1 MGQILLLLKS
11 YLLHHINLCCI
22 KFEISK
28 LFSSVKVKASLTLR
42 FLVFFFLRQL
52 SAYCINSNFEL
63 GKKCVACFSLLKT
76 PVKFVVYGSVRRT
89 GPCGSEHSASLIEN
103 TNVSMLWTRI

>member
-1 MGQILLLLKS
+1 MGQILLL
-11 YLLHHINLCCI
+11 CI

-28 LFSSVKVKASLTLR
+28 LFSNVKVKASLILR
-42 FLVFFFLRQL
+42 FLGVFLRQL

-63 GKKCVACFSLLKT
+63 GKKCVTCFSLLKT

-89 GPCGSEHSASLIEN
+89 GPCGSEHNASL
-103 TNVSMLWTRI
+103 LGGQ